1 MNKREFVSIE
11 IEKNKH
17 AFGRWY
23 SDSRKGSAEPVKLLH
38 EKPPRDEIEALQ
50 HGNALANTGN
60 YPVGTSEC
68 FNVGISGGCG
78 PDCFVYL
85 KGKCSEPQE
94 MVERL
99 DGEEEIQ
106 RHYDLYGGRDE

>member
-1 MNKREFVSIE
+1 MNKKQFIE
-11 IEKNKH
+11 QERLKNKE

-23 SDSRKGSAEPVKLLH
+23 SSRKTNSADPAKLIMQ
-38 EKPPRDEIEALQ
+38 EAPKNEREALQ

-68 FNVGISGGCG
+68 FNVGIAGGCG

-85 KGKCSEPQE
+85 KGECDEPGE
-94 MVERL
+94 MIPRL
-99 DGEEEIQ
+99 EGKEIK
-106 RHYDLYGGRDE
+106 RHRELYG